1 MKKSLMPYVLQGI
14 SSLKVRRLKRSV
26 YSFKRTLLKQT
37 PTLTVFLKADD
48 PYSYLLVQALIE
60 FQARFNVRIQCR
72 VFQHL
77 DPDMYPRILM
87 WRDYAKYDAYYLARL
102 YGYRFP
108 VKEHLPKR
116 NEAEA
121 DQLAFAL
128 SAIEQD
134 DDFLEQ
140 ASIILDHYW
149 FGLYS
154 RDDSQPISQEGV
166 EKAQVSLAKNQNL
179 LEQKGHYLGASI
191 YFEGEWYWGIDRLD
205 HLERRLIDDSLS
217 INPDEKVFYNKTYE
231 NFCKAPNDSLNSEN
245 SEANTMPLTLYWS
258 ARSPYSYIGLERS
271 IQMAKYYQVPLN
283 IKPVLPM
290 MMRGMNVPDKKKMY
304 IFLDT
309 KREAGKLG
317 IPYGKVADPLGL
329 AVERC
334 YSLIEYAEENNKLQ
348 DFLLSFARGV
358 NAEGIRAETD
368 RGLKKIVTRCGLD
381 WAVAKKK
388 LHDLNW
394 KNMVQENLDDMFAN
408 GCWGV
413 PTICYR
419 DLKFWGQD
427 RFGLVEA
434 SLKNDRLSS

>member
-1 MKKSLMPYVLQGI
+1 MPYVLQGI
-14 SSLKVRRLKRSV
+14 SSLQTRRIKRGV
-26 YSFKRTLLKQT
+26 YSMKRVLLRQT

-60 FQARFNVRIQCR
+60 FQSRFNVRIQYR
-72 VFQHL
+72 VFQHV
-77 DPDMYPRILM
+77 DPDMYPRFEM
-87 WRDYAKYDAYYLARL
+87 WREYAKYDAYYLARL

-116 NEAEA
+116 NETDAA
-121 DQLAFAL
+121 HLAFSL
-128 SAIEQD
+128 SAIEQE

-140 ASIILDHYW
+140 ASVIFDHYW
-149 FGLYS
+149 FGLYAP
-154 RDDSQPISQEGV
+154 DDESTIGPEAI
-166 EKAQVSLAKNQNL
+166 EKAKISLTRNQNL
-179 LEQKGHYLGASI
+179 LEKKGHYLGASI
-191 YFEGEWYWGIDRLD
+191 NFEGEWYWGIDRLD
-205 HLERRLIDDSLS
+205 HLERRLIDASLS
-217 INPDEKVFYNKTYE
+217 VKPEETVFYNKTYE
-231 NFCKAPNDSLNSEN
+231 NFCNASNQSSSGEDVEV
-245 SEANTMPLTLYWS
+245 NTRPLTLYWS

-271 IQMAKYYQVPLN
+271 IQMAKHYQVPLM

-309 KREAGKLG
+309 KREADKLG

-334 YSLIEYAEENNKLQ
+334 YSLIEYAESNNKLH

-358 NAEGIRAETD
+358 NSEGIRAETD
-368 RGLKKIVTRCGLD
+368 RGLKKIVIRCGLD
-381 WAVAKKK
+381 WEIAKQK
-388 LHDLNW
+388 LDNKEW
-394 KNMVQENLDDMFAN
+394 KHVVQKNLDDMFTN

-427 RFGLVEA
+427 RFGLIEA
-434 SLKNDRLSS
+434 SLKNDRVST